1 MNDYVRAGIIVG
13 VIVLLFVFSWYA
25 TDHLEEARVVADN
38 EAVIVLTAEND
49 SLLIVISTLI
59 DSTLI
64 DSTSTDSTG
73 VSNE

>member
-25 TDHLEEARVVADN
+25 TDHLEEARVVADS
-38 EAVIVLTAEND
+38 EAVIALTAEND
-49 SLLIVISTLI
+49 SLKALLS
-59 DSTLI
+59 

-73 VSNE
+73 VPNE